1 MAHSCVV
8 NNALI
13 RKGRVSVPI
22 LLRISRII
30 DTFTEWVGRIAYFL
44 VPIVVAVGVW
54 NVANRYVGRAIGR
67 TLGSNFYIEAQWY
80 IFSLIFLLGAA
91 YALKHNEH
99 VRVDVFYSNFS
110 PQRKALVN
118 FLGTLF
124 FLIPFCGLLIYFGW
138 PYVEQSWRIR
148 ENSPDPGGLP
158 RYIIKTFLIVSP
170 TLLIIQGISEAI
182 KYFAA
187 WRGVLDPSQVE
198 EEHET
203 RL

>member
-1 MAHSCVV
+1 MPV
-8 NNALI
+8 
-13 RKGRVSVPI
+13 

-99 VRVDVFYSNFS
+99 VRVDVFYSNYS
-110 PQRKALVN
+110 PQRRALVN

-170 TLLIIQGISEAI
+170 ILLIIQGISEAI

-187 WRGVLDPSQVE
+187 WRGFLEPSQVE

>member
-1 MAHSCVV
+1 ME
-8 NNALI
+8 
-13 RKGRVSVPI
+13 REGRVDVQA
-22 LLRISRII
+22 LLRLSRII
-30 DTFTEWVGRIAYFL
+30 DTFTEWVGRLAYIL
-44 VPIVVAVGVW
+44 VPVVVAVGVW

-110 PQRKALVN
+110 AKRKALVN
-118 FLGTLF
+118 LLGTIF
-124 FLIPFCGLLIYFGW
+124 FLIPFCVLLLYFGW

-158 RYIIKTFLIVSP
+158 RYIIKTFLLISP
-170 TLLIIQGISEAI
+170 ALLIIQGISEAI

-187 WRGVLDPSQVE
+187 YRGLLDPSQVE

>member
-13 RKGRVSVPI
+13 RKGRVSVPV

-170 TLLIIQGISEAI
+170 ILLIIQGISEAI

-187 WRGVLDPSQVE
+187 WRGILDPSQVE